1 MSRMIR
7 YARPAVVLLAIAVGA
22 CNSSDTTST
31 TTSTLA
37 SPSLAAAVDHFT
49 GTLTQNDTI
58 AFTQAGNPCLQTA
71 GTGYCTN
78 GAGVLTVAATV
89 GVTPV
94 GGSSSFAGPSGV
106 IPAGTWTPVPGHPDQ
121 WLFHGTIGEGLIIT
135 TSPDCKTL
143 SWSNGG
149 IWTKTH

>member
-49 GTLTQNDTI
+49 GTLTQNGAITFPFTVSGSGAVSAVIDSVQPDTAI
-58 AFTQAGNPCLQTA
+58 VFGMSLGTWNGSYCQAVLANDAQIQGHAIQGSVSTA
-71 GTGYCTN
+71 GTLC
-78 GAGVLTVAATV
+78 LR
-89 GVTPV
+89 
-94 GGSSSFAGPSGV
+94 
-106 IPAGTWTPVPGHPDQ
+106 I
-121 WLFHGTIGEGLIIT
+121 
-135 TSPDCKTL
+135 
-143 SWSNGG
+143 
-149 IWTKTH
+149 